1 MERQD
6 EDWSDKL
13 ADFKIDAFETNSG
26 IQVLVPND
34 ANAAYFLNLLFG
46 EESFNLVVEE
56 INQFARQK
64 LVDSPQRL
72 ALWCDIN
79 KP

>member
-1 MERQD
+1 MERQG

-13 ADFKIDAFETNSG
+13 ADFEIDAFEANSG

-46 EESFNLVVEE
+46 EELFNLVVEE
-56 INQFARQK
+56 INKFARQK
-64 LVDSPQRL
+64 LADSPRRL